1 MDGNTEYIDLSVK
14 KVLVREPLFEYE
26 VISIGVVYVCLQS
39 ECRIKDEEILN
50 EIPDTKATT
59 TKNK

>member
-26 VISIGVVYVCLQS
+26 VISIGVVYVCL
-39 ECRIKDEEILN
+39 
-50 EIPDTKATT
+50 
-59 TKNK
+59 